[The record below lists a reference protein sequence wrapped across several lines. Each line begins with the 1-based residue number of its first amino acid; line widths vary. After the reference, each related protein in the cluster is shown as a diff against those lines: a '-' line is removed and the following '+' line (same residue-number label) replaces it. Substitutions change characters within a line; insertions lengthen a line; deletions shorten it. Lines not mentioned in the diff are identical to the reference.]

1 MSTRIR
7 CLLSAVA
14 LALLVCPARSAE
26 GQTTTDVVIEW
37 NRVLQ
42 VGASTPGALPP
53 TTFFTRPYAMVHVAI
68 FDAINS
74 IERRY
79 QPYYVRVNAAEGAS
93 PDAAA
98 AQAAHD
104 VLVALMPGQ
113 RAAFDTALAATLG
126 SLPSTAAADGAA
138 VGAAVARE
146 ILELRRHD
154 GWNRPPP
161 PYLLPN
167 LPGYWQPTPPG
178 NAAAGLTHYPDV
190 ESFGID
196 GSQHFV
202 PEPPPALTSA
212 QYARDFNEVKALGGV
227 TSTTRTAEE
236 TLMARL
242 VAGIG
247 TMTGPPNLWNNVARD
262 LARSQG
268 LSGVETA
275 RLFAQ
280 LNMGLHDGLRVTFN
294 GKFLYALW
302 RPVTAIREAA
312 RDGNPDTEA
321 DPAWLPLVG
330 TPPYPAYPGNMA
342 CIGAVGSRVLARTF
356 GRDDIPFTV
365 NWAEVGGPGWVRPF
379 NGFRELG
386 DLVARARIWGGL
398 HFTFDHTASKG
409 VCTQLADYIVDN
421 QLRPAFR

>member
-1 MSTRIR
+1 MSTRNR
-7 CLLSAVA
+7 CLLGAMA
-14 LALLVCPARSAE
+14 LALLVCPIRSAE

-74 IERRY
+74 IEHRY
-79 QPYYVRVNAAEGAS
+79 HPYYVRVNAAEGAS
-93 PDAAA
+93 PEAAV

-104 VLVALMPGQ
+104 VLVALMPSQ
-113 RAAFDTALAATLG
+113 QAAFATALATTMAPLD
-126 SLPSTAAADGAA
+126 PTAASAGAA

-146 ILELRRHD
+146 LLELRRND

-161 PYLLPN
+161 TYVLPN
-167 LPGYWQPTPPG
+167 MAGYWQPTPP
-178 NAAAGLTHYPDV
+178 NNPSATLTHYPDV
-190 ESFGID
+190 ESFAID

-212 QYARDFNEVKALGGV
+212 LYAEHFNEVKALGSV
-227 TSTTRTAEE
+227 NSTTRTAEE

-242 VAGIG
+242 VAGVG
-247 TMTGPPNLWNNVARD
+247 TTVGPPGLWNNVARD
-262 LARSQG
+262 MARSQG

-275 RLFAQ
+275 RLFAL
-280 LNMGLHDGLRVTFN
+280 LNMGLHDGLRTTFN

-321 DPAWLPLVG
+321 DPNWLPLIT
-330 TPPYPAYPGNMA
+330 TPPYPTYPGNVA
-342 CIGAVGSRVLARTF
+342 CLGAVGSRVLARTF

-365 NWAEVGGPGWVRPF
+365 NWTEVGGPGWVRPF

-386 DLVARARIWGGL
+386 DLAARGRIFAGI

-409 VCTQLADYIVDN
+409 VCTHLADYIVDN
-421 QLRPAFR
+421 QLRPLFR

>member
-1 MSTRIR
+1 MSVRNR
-7 CLLSAVA
+7 SLWGAMA
-14 LALLVCPARSAE
+14 LALLVWPIRSAE
-26 GQTTTDVVIEW
+26 GQTATDAVIEW

-42 VGASTPGALPP
+42 VAAATPGALPP

-79 QPYYVRVNAAEGAS
+79 QPYHARVNAAEGAS
-93 PDAAA
+93 PEAAV

-104 VLVALMPGQ
+104 VLVALMPSQ
-113 RAAFDTALAATLG
+113 QAAFATALASTMTPLD
-126 SLPSTAAADGAA
+126 PTAASAGAA

-146 ILELRRHD
+146 LLELRRND

-161 PYLLPN
+161 PYVLPN
-167 LPGYWQPTPPG
+167 MAGYWQPTPP
-178 NAAAGLTHYPDV
+178 NNPSAALTHYPDV
-190 ESFGID
+190 ESFAID

-212 QYARDFNEVKALGGV
+212 LYAEHFNEVKALGSMN
-227 TSTTRTAEE
+227 STTRTSEE

-242 VAGIG
+242 IAGVG
-247 TMTGPPNLWNNVARD
+247 TTVGPSGLWNNVARD
-262 LARSQG
+262 MARAHG

-275 RLFAQ
+275 RLFAL
-280 LNMGLHDGLRVTFN
+280 LNMGLHDGLRTTFN

-321 DPAWLPLVG
+321 DPNWLPLIT
-330 TPPYPAYPGNMA
+330 TPPYPTYPGNVA
-342 CIGAVGSRVLARTF
+342 CLGAVGSRVLARTF

-386 DLVARARIWGGL
+386 DLAARGRIFAGI

-421 QLRPAFR
+421 QLRPLFR